1 LKEEGDS
8 DFPKVLAVE
17 SLKFLI
23 PVKNEVKQEYNKK
36 IEEYTKALSFQSFSG
51 NVVSFAVSWGC

>member
-1 LKEEGDS
+1 LKEESDS

-36 IEEYTKALSFQSFSG
+36 IEEYTKELSFQSFSG
-51 NVVSFAVSWGC
+51 NVVSVAVSRGR